1 MLFVSLLC
9 LVTVAGAQ
17 TSDGPYI
24 LYQEDGT
31 VRMVSVTPE
40 GRLVD
45 TLLASLPGDYG
56 FTVVSS
62 DQEHRFDV
70 SLHPVERPDWKTEQP
85 DRIFVTSD
93 PHGNLDCFISLLQG
107 NGVIDADCHWSFGT
121 DQLVVI
127 GDVFDRGN
135 DAVQILWLIYQ
146 LEAEAAKAGGR
157 VDYLLGNHEPMVLMN
172 DLRYARPKYTGLA
185 DTLGMKY
192 ADLLSPSSELGR
204 WLSVRNTMQVS
215 GRCLFVH
222 AGLSSD
228 FYRQNLDIP
237 FVNEQV
243 SAGLYKTKAERKE
256 ASPMIYFL
264 MGSSGPLWYRGMVRD
279 AEKTIPCPRIPSA
292 FHTGRCRVK
301 RPFSTTFSFSLCV
314 NPHQSRL
321 SLALLR
327 FPTRKVPTDV
337 AFHRHLVPNIRA
349 VVLHPV
355 SRSAAVMDAMVV
367 SINMFG
373 VAWNPVDFCGLKSFV
388 IIKR

>member
-1 MLFVSLLC
+1 MYRMWMLLVSLLC
-9 LVTVAGAQ
+9 LVSVAGAQ

-24 LYQEDGT
+24 MYQEDGT

-45 TLLASLPGDYG
+45 TLLASLPEDYG

-70 SLHPVERPDWKTEQP
+70 SLHPVERPDWKTGQP

-93 PHGNLDCFISLLQG
+93 PHGDLDCFISLLQG
-107 NGVIDADCHWSFGT
+107 NGVIDADCNWSFGAN
-121 DQLVVI
+121 QLVVI

-146 LEAEAAKAGGR
+146 LEAEAAQAGGR

-172 DLRYARPKYTGLA
+172 DLRYAKPKYTQLA

-204 WLSVRNTMQVS
+204 WLSVRNTMQMS

-279 AEKTIPCPRIPSA
+279 AEKYHPLPADT
-292 FHTGRCRVK
+292 
-301 RPFSTTFSFSLCV
+301 
-314 NPHQSRL
+314 L
-321 SLALLR
+321 SLILDRYQTDRVIVGHTIFDDISTFYDGRVIAVNVDNAENREAGLGRGILIEGDSIYVVGDKDILR
-327 FPTRKVPTDV
+327 R
-337 AFHRHLVPNIRA
+337 L
-349 VVLHPV
+349 
-355 SRSAAVMDAMVV
+355 
-367 SINMFG
+367 
-373 VAWNPVDFCGLKSFV
+373 
-388 IIKR
+388 